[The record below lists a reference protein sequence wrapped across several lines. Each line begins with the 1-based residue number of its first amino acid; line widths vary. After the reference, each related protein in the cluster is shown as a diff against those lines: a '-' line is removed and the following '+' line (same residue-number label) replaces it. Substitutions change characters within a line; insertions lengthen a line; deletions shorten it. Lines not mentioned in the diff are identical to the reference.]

1 MFVRERIEKTAP
13 HRSINGFST
22 RLKNTMVKLS
32 FMGGTH
38 QVGGNAILVNSNEG
52 NLLLEYGVKPGT
64 PPEFPGHIRAK
75 DVDGIVVGHAH
86 LDHSGGV
93 PLFYLS
99 EKKPYFATRTTSE
112 LMKILIKDMIKL
124 NSYYLP
130 FEYLEL
136 EKMQQQRNDLNYG
149 QSVKLKDIDF
159 NLLDAGHI
167 PGSAMVDIE
176 VNGKKILYTSDFNT
190 INTRLCNAAKVPR
203 KKYDAVIIESTY
215 ALHEHPE
222 RKQLEI
228 DFVKEIKNTIN
239 QGGKVLI
246 PAFAV
251 GRSHEMLSILHA
263 HKFDGYVL
271 LDGMARAVNNIML
284 EYPESV
290 KTPKTYANAVKDV
303 HEIRGWRDRRQA
315 VRKADV
321 IIAPSGMLQ
330 GGTAMFYME
339 KLATNPQNSIFL
351 VSFQV
356 PGTGGAKLM
365 ETSMF
370 PIKDRDTKVTAKV
383 KHFDFSSHSGKTPL
397 QQFLKGLKGKPDIYV
412 VHGEE
417 ESCDFL
423 AEWVR
428 DELDLKGVAPNMGDE
443 FTV

>member
-1 MFVRERIEKTAP
+1 
-13 HRSINGFST
+13 
-22 RLKNTMVKLS
+22 MVKLS

-75 DVDGIVVGHAH
+75 DIDGIVIGHAH

-149 QSVKLKDIDF
+149 QKVKLKDINF
-159 NLLDAGHI
+159 QLQDAGHI
-167 PGSAMVDIE
+167 PGSAMVDMEI
-176 VNGKKILYTSDFNT
+176 NGKKILYTSDFNT
-190 INTRLCNAAKVPR
+190 TNTRICNQAKMPR

-222 RKQLEI
+222 RKQLEK
-228 DFVKEIKNTIN
+228 DFVNEIKSTVN

-251 GRSHEMLSILHA
+251 GRSHEMLSVLHA

-271 LDGMARAVNNIML
+271 LDGMARAVNKIML
-284 EYPESV
+284 DYPEST
-290 KTPKTYANAVKDV
+290 KTPKTYANAVRNV

-321 IIAPSGMLQ
+321 IVAPSGMLQ

-339 KLATNPQNSIFL
+339 KLATNPQNSIFI

-356 PGTGGAKLM
+356 PGTNGAKLL
-365 ETSMF
+365 ETGMF

-383 KHFDFSSHSGKTPL
+383 KHFDFSSHSGRTPL
-397 QQFLKGLKGKPDIYV
+397 QQFLKGLKGKPDVYV

-428 DELDLKGVAPNMGDE
+428 DELDLNGVAPNMGEE

>member
-1 MFVRERIEKTAP
+1 
-13 HRSINGFST
+13 
-22 RLKNTMVKLS
+22 MVKLS

-38 QVGGNAILVNSNEG
+38 QVGGNAVLVNSNDG

-64 PPEFPGHIRAK
+64 PPEFPGHVRAK
-75 DVDGIVVGHAH
+75 DIDGIVIGHAH
-86 LDHSGGV
+86 LDHSGAV

-99 EKKPYFATRTTSE
+99 ERKPYFATRTTSE
-112 LMKILIKDMIKL
+112 LSKILIKDMIKL

-136 EKMQQQRNDLNYG
+136 EKMQQQRNDLSYG
-149 QSVKLKDIDF
+149 QKVKLKDF
-159 NLLDAGHI
+159 NFQLIDAGHI

-190 INTRLCNAAKVPR
+190 IATRLCNGAKIPR
-203 KKYDAVIIESTY
+203 KKYDTVIVESTY
-215 ALHEHPE
+215 ALHEHPD
-222 RKQLEI
+222 RKDLEKE
-228 DFVKEIKNTIN
+228 FVNDVKSTIN

-251 GRSHEMLSILHA
+251 GRSHEMLNVLYA
-263 HKFDGYVL
+263 HKFEGYKL
-271 LDGMARAVNNIML
+271 LDGMARAVNKIML

-290 KTPKTYANAVKDV
+290 KTPKTYAKAVRDV

-321 IIAPSGMLQ
+321 IVAPSGMLQ
-330 GGTAMFYME
+330 GGTVMFYME
-339 KLATNPQNSIFL
+339 KMALNPQNSIFI

-356 PGTGGAKLM
+356 PGTNGARLM
-365 ETSMF
+365 ETGLF
-370 PIKDRDTKVTAKV
+370 PIKDKETKVTAKV

-397 QQFLKGLKGKPDIYV
+397 QQFLKGLKGKPDVYV
-412 VHGEE
+412 IHGEE
-417 ESCDFL
+417 ESCDYL
-423 AEWVR
+423 AEYIR
-428 DELDLKGVAPNMGDE
+428 DELDMNGVAPNREEE